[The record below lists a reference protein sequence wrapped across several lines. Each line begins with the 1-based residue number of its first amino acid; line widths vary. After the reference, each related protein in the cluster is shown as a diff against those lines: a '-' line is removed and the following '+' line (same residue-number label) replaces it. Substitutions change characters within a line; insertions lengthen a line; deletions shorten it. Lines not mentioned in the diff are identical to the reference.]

1 MKVKEMTESY
11 IVYRRSLG
19 EKYITGAA
27 MLRCFARHIGGN
39 TDAMEIDIE
48 ACSAFL
54 YGKDGKDGKVTAS
67 WFLRYSALKW
77 MFGWAVVRGYME
89 EIPLPEEKPRQPEHM
104 TAYIYS
110 KAELKKLFGAAMAY
124 QKNRSKIPPEC
135 MQMILKVT
143 YFLGLRIR
151 ETVSIRMDDLNLQ
164 ESHVIIRESKFSKTR
179 IVPFNHQVR
188 EMLQGFA
195 EWRASQHPG
204 CSVEKALFLD
214 RKGQPMCLETVRGC
228 FQRIRE
234 AAGISRND
242 RAYYQPRLHDLR
254 HTFAVNRLTAWYRE
268 GKDVQKHLSS
278 LSTYLGHDK
287 VSNTSVYLAMTDEL
301 LREASKRFKAYS
313 NGEET

>member
-27 MLRCFARHIGGN
+27 MLRCFARHVGGD

-54 YGKDGKDGKVTAS
+54 YGKDGKVTAS

-164 ESHVIIRESKFSKTR
+164 ESHVIIRESKFNKTR

-188 EMLQGFA
+188 D
-195 EWRASQHPG
+195 
-204 CSVEKALFLD
+204 CS
-214 RKGQPMCLETVRGC
+214 
-228 FQRIRE
+228 
-234 AAGISRND
+234 
-242 RAYYQPRLHDLR
+242 
-254 HTFAVNRLTAWYRE
+254 LT
-268 GKDVQKHLSS
+268 GKDSRCVL
-278 LSTYLGHDK
+278 
-287 VSNTSVYLAMTDEL
+287 EP
-301 LREASKRFKAYS
+301 
-313 NGEET
+313 

>member
-27 MLRCFARHIGGN
+27 MLRCFAKHIGGD
-39 TDAMEIDIE
+39 TDAMEIGTG

-54 YGKDGKDGKVTAS
+54 YGKDGKVTAS

-77 MFGWAVVRGYME
+77 MFEWAVVRGYME
-89 EIPLPEEKPRQPEHM
+89 EIPLPEEKPRQPGHM
-104 TAYIYS
+104 TPYIYS
-110 KAELKKLFGAAMAY
+110 KAELKKLFGAAMTY

-151 ETVSIRMDDLNLQ
+151 ETVSVRMDDLDLK
-164 ESHVIIRESKFSKTR
+164 ESHVIIRESKFNKTR
-179 IVPFNHQVR
+179 VVPFNHQVR

-195 EWRASQHPG
+195 GWRASMHPG
-204 CSVEKALFLD
+204 HKEGTALFLD
-214 RKGQPMCLETVRGC
+214 RAGQPICLDTVRGC

-242 RAYYQPRLHDLR
+242 GACYQPRLHDLR

-268 GKDVQKHLSS
+268 GKDVQKLLSS

-287 VSNTSVYLAMTDEL
+287 ISNTSVYLTMTDEL
-301 LREASKRFKAYS
+301 LREASERFKAYS